1 MPCLTAR
8 FTGRSAGGV
17 LRERA
22 KADGL
27 RARFTG
33 KVYGQIS
40 PFEMRTPLF
49 TNKVYGKMGY
59 GQKSPFEMRT
69 PCLRAKNDP
78 KMSDI

>member
-8 FTGRSAGGV
+8 VTGRSAGGV
-17 LRERA
+17 LRERV

-33 KVYGQIS
+33 KVYGQIA
-40 PFEMRTPLF
+40 PCEMRTPLL
-49 TNKVYGKMGY
+49 TG
-59 GQKSPFEMRT
+59 
-69 PCLRAKNDP
+69 KNDP